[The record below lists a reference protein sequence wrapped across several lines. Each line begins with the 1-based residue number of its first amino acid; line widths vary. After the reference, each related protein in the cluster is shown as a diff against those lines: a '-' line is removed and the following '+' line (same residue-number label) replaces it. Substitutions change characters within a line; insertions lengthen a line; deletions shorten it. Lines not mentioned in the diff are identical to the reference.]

1 MLDTFLTCAR
11 GVCAEGRDKYRTD
24 NIFSNTTYIQI
35 SRKIIQRCRISF
47 VKNKTRSVNI
57 ETFSTTLYVTDGVK
71 VYICRTSSTIILVM
85 KE

>member
-1 MLDTFLTCAR
+1 MLDTFFTCAR

-24 NIFSNTTYIQI
+24 NIFSNTTSFTKLQI
-35 SRKIIQRCRISF
+35 MRKIIQRCRIFF

-71 VYICRTSSTIILVM
+71 VYI
-85 KE
+85 